1 MAIEPGDI
9 RRIVTPAAPVTREKM
24 RADIAKMLHE
34 DPEDIAGDDSLID
47 LGLDSMRAMN
57 LVLLWS
63 EGGLDL
69 EFAHF
74 AENPTLDGWWELVD
88 ARQQA
93 TARVPGGA

>member
-1 MAIEPGDI
+1 MAIEPSDI
-9 RRIVTPAAPVTREKM
+9 RRIVTPAAPVTRETM

-34 DPEDIAGDDSLID
+34 DPEEIGGGDSLID

-57 LVLLWS
+57 LVLKWS

-74 AENPTLDGWWELVD
+74 AENPTLDGWWALVD
-88 ARQQA
+88 SRQRARPPLQ
-93 TARVPGGA
+93 GG

>member
-9 RRIVTPAAPVTREKM
+9 KRIATPVAPVTREKM

-34 DPEDIAGDDSLID
+34 DPEEIDGEDSLID

-63 EGGLDL
+63 EGGLEL
-69 EFAHF
+69 EFSEF
-74 AENPTLDGWWELVD
+74 AENPTLDGWWELVSRKQA
-88 ARQQA
+88 ARA
-93 TARVPGGA
+93 G